1 MIRNNRIGKCVFSG
15 HVEISKKKCMS
26 QSRTNAIYHGLFVFN
41 DLSGALLVVL
51 FRVTSTYSVNLE
63 KNHVFLCQYNWYIYI
78 LTLSGAGNMKACFP
92 KLTIFLDKRKE
103 QICNQ
108 TRKWILKNTEG
119 QSRMYNPEKLAPQDE
134 KQTTAHYVLDTIIR
148 RQTQITTGDQDELII
163 VLMRNRNGKYFSH
176 ITGWRQHYLYG
187 FIGLHWLHTT
197 TSQLKVNCR
206 VVIPV
211 YTQTVLTTEFYYV
224 SCNCIREL
232 FIEA

>member
-1 MIRNNRIGKCVFSG
+1 MLRFLKRNACPNPGPTPYIMVFLCSMIWV
-15 HVEISKKKCMS
+15 V
-26 QSRTNAIYHGLFVFN
+26 
-41 DLSGALLVVL
+41 ALLVVL
-51 FRVTSTYSVNLE
+51 FRVTSTYSVNLD

-134 KQTTAHYVLDTIIR
+134 KQTTAHYVLDTTIR

-176 ITGWRQHYLYG
+176 ITGWRQHYFYC
-187 FIGLHWLHTT
+187 FIELHWLHTT

-211 YTQTVLTTEFYYV
+211 YTQTVLTTGFYYV

-232 FIEA
+232 FIEAKYGNSRL